1 MFYKNEYGKKGVMM
15 QQKIKKK
22 DKRNLQAEI
31 INDDMGLD
39 CSGQGECQP
48 NIEPSDTDEM
58 QQVLVRANKI
68 KRYKLKKQ
76 AK

>member
-22 DKRNLQAEI
+22 DKQKEQADI

-68 KRYKLKKQ
+68 KRYKLKKRTE
-76 AK
+76 